1 MLTGAVGRAGAA
13 ETGGLATV
21 NTSLN
26 NTASIDQERASE
38 LLTEVRT
45 CPQSV
50 RIINFN
56 QPISRTHKRLMMTSL
71 GFQVQAL
78 KILMFCYLN
87 SL

>member
-1 MLTGAVGRAGAA
+1 MIIMMIIMMMIMIMIRRLMSGSG

-56 QPISRTHKRLMMTSL
+56 QPISRTHKRLL
-71 GFQVQAL
+71 
-78 KILMFCYLN
+78 
-87 SL
+87 